1 MARPCVSTI
10 RSMHLRM
17 TTLTAL
23 LLALLVAAGCARNP
37 VTGEHELSL
46 ISTSAEIAR
55 GEEYYPAAQQAGG
68 GLYKADPVLTDY
80 VADVGRR
87 VAAVSDRPLPYE
99 FVVLNTSSPNAW
111 ALPGGKIAITRGLL
125 MELDNEAE
133 LAAVL
138 GHEIVHAAARHS
150 AQRLQRSL
158 LSQLV
163 VLGAATAL
171 EGSDHANY
179 VLGASGLGLLLVE
192 QTYGRDAERDAD
204 RYGMKYM
211 HAAGYDTAAAVTLQ
225 EKFIALAEG
234 REGGWL
240 DGLFASH
247 PASAERVENN
257 RAELAGFPAGGVQGH
272 AIYEE
277 RLAYLRAH
285 REAYEAAD
293 RARQLLRVNPR
304 SALQEVDAAI
314 DQEPRE
320 SLFHGIKGQILARQ
334 GNHEAALRAYDEAVE
349 RDSGYYEH
357 YLGRGLAY
365 HNLGNRVR
373 ARSDLERSNELLA
386 TAAASFSLGEIA
398 LADGERAKAKRLFE
412 AVSQTGGEIGEEAR
426 EIYIKL
432 DIPDAPE
439 RYVTAETFFEHDQV
453 IVMVRN
459 STGYE
464 LRNIVVRIDSAINGN
479 HAYPRLHE
487 VVRLAAHAFE
497 IVRTGIHLQEN
508 GTVEVEVRIL
518 HAEPAS

>member
-1 MARPCVSTI
+1 
-10 RSMHLRM
+10 M

-23 LLALLVAAGCARNP
+23 LLTLLVAAGCARNP

-46 ISTSAEIAR
+46 VSTSTEIAR

-68 GLYKADPVLTDY
+68 GLIQDPALADY
-80 VADVGRR
+80 VADVGQR
-87 VAAVSDRPLPYE
+87 VAAMSDRPLPYE

-125 MELDNEAE
+125 MELEDEAE

-138 GHEIVHAAARHS
+138 GHEIVHAAAKHS
-150 AQRLQRSL
+150 AQRMQREL

-163 VLGAATAL
+163 VLGAAIAL
-171 EGSDHANY
+171 EGSDYANY
-179 VLGASGLGLLLVE
+179 VLGASGLGLLLVD
-192 QTYGRDAERDAD
+192 QTYSRDAERDAD

-225 EKFIALAEG
+225 EKFVALAEG

-240 DGLFASH
+240 EGLFSSH
-247 PASAERVENN
+247 PASTERVDNN
-257 RAELAGFPAGGVQGH
+257 RAALTEFPAGGIRGRTT
-272 AIYEE
+272 YEE
-277 RLAYLRAH
+277 RLAYLMSH
-285 REAYEAAD
+285 KGAYEEAE
-293 RARQLLRVNPR
+293 RARRLLHQNPQ
-304 SALQEVDAAI
+304 SALQAADAAI

-320 SLFHGIKGQILARQ
+320 SLFHGIKGQILAHH
-334 GNHEAALRAYDEAVE
+334 GSYEAAVRAYDEAIE
-349 RDSGYYEH
+349 RNSDYYEH

-373 ARSDLERSNELLA
+373 ARSDLERSNDLLA
-386 TAAASFSLGEIA
+386 TAAASFPLGEIA

-439 RYVTAETFFEHDQV
+439 RYVTAETFFEHGQV
-453 IVMVRN
+453 IVMVEN
-459 STGYE
+459 STEYE
-464 LRNIVVRIDSAINGN
+464 LRDIVVRIDSAINGN
-479 HAYPRLHE
+479 HTYPRLQQ
-487 VVRLAAHAFE
+487 VDRLAAHAFK
-497 IVRTGIHLQEN
+497 IVRTGILFQETD
-508 GTVEVEVRIL
+508 TVEVEVRIL
-518 HAEPAS
+518 QAEPAA